1 MACVFCWSFVGLI
14 FMFEVQVAAAT
25 TSSTLRLAAVL
36 LQYFVPGLVKV
47 LGRLDCGGR
56 REVLFRGRLGAK
68 RSVRAHAG
76 ATERHAFDSKMQ
88 DRILSIASG
97 FREESCKEHDQE
109 LGDDFS
115 EFLSTLPS
123 KEWIPFGDEA
133 PAPRQG
139 VFGAPSDNVLFY
151 LKPCQMPVCGSLSW
165 RADPLNEKE
174 LAFLKKD
181 GQHEVRINKH
191 LSTLWSARELLAFA
205 HSRSAEFDVANVIT
219 NLHRVAKSADRWQ
232 VKRDPR
238 LKDLFQKAVEAVSA
252 HGGGSVRDIAK
263 IQWAIGRLQFRDF
276 AVEEGMADAIFSR
289 LDQFE
294 PQGLSNI
301 IWSFGFVPPSAL
313 LLQGLLD
320 AFSAKVI
327 ESDPQAL
334 SNVVWSLA
342 KLSCH
347 TPLLHSVSRVAAA
360 KLDAFDPQGLANI
373 AWSFATLQHS
383 DPPLFSGICEAF
395 SFGGAG
401 WEPQNVSNLIWSCA
415 KIQFSSE
422 PMLDTAAGEATST
435 IDGWSCQ
442 GVANLLW
449 GFAKLAS
456 AKADL
461 FDKGAQVVKQK
472 LRRFS
477 PQNSASVVWAF
488 AKLSLL
494 TRDLLDLVASDVML
508 KQAEFSPQHTAS
520 VMWACGTSSH
530 YHAKLLRVLS
540 NKASEMSEFNGQDLS
555 NFAWSCAKLLWADTP
570 LLEALAADVCEKAQ
584 SFSAQN
590 LAMTVWSFGC
600 LSFRKEPMMVALM
613 AHMPSLL
620 GELGPQGLANVA
632 MGCAKQVFKSE
643 VLEDL
648 AAAAAADM
656 RSFSNQEFS
665 MLLWSMAKLAL
676 KSRDFIRESVAET
689 KARSRREALNPQDLA
704 VLAWAFAHL
713 EGGRESQEILE
724 ALAWEM
730 TKSVRDF
737 SAQDLSNISWAYATA
752 CLENAVMMS
761 AISMEAKRK
770 MGSFQAQDLSNT
782 CWAFAKLGLTDE
794 GLFDA
799 MARAVQERVATL
811 LPQNLSMVAWSFA
824 KLGLLNEDMMAAIG
838 REVLRKIEDLD
849 GQATANLVW
858 SWAVLGLREPW
869 LLEPLMRRAL
879 GLMAAFS
886 LSGLE
891 IANMAWGLGLL
902 GLLRRG
908 PGEPS
913 EPSEPWLCHAASC
926 FLETARGPPPAPGAS
941 WVDFANVCKA
951 TDETTTALVA
961 VEGRFRERFLEPV
974 LEILRGLGLQRA
986 ETLADDLE
994 SKATELGL
1002 RNLGPT
1008 YSVEALRALGLL
1020 DESAPDQTTAWVR
1033 EARWQCR
1040 SVLREWQIPGV
1051 HSIVAYAKWKVVHPS
1066 GVECVLP
1073 GRVFVSEPQTHVE
1086 SLEEL
1091 ATWLKPFAACERFA
1105 ERMALLALLRSMS
1118 STLERQQLAD
1128 FEGHVKV
1135 YLSHVPSLCT
1145 LGMLCQLLSRCP
1157 RLSVRFAFDDAWRS
1171 FCGLPRFD
1179 SRPALGPSLS
1189 PSPQ

>member
-1 MACVFCWSFVGLI
+1 
-14 FMFEVQVAAAT
+14 
-25 TSSTLRLAAVL
+25 
-36 LQYFVPGLVKV
+36 
-47 LGRLDCGGR
+47 
-56 REVLFRGRLGAK
+56 
-68 RSVRAHAG
+68 
-76 ATERHAFDSKMQ
+76 MQ
-88 DRILSIASG
+88 DRLLSIASG
-97 FREESCKEHDQE
+97 FREESFKEP
-109 LGDDFS
+109 GDDFAK
-115 EFLSTLPS
+115 FLSTLPN

-165 RADPLNEKE
+165 RADPHHEKE

-181 GQHEVRINKH
+181 SQHEVRINKQ

-205 HSRSAEFDVANVIT
+205 ESRSAEFDIANVIT

-238 LKDLFQKAVEAVSA
+238 LKDLFRRAVEAVTSHDRA
-252 HGGGSVRDIAK
+252 SVRDIAK
-263 IQWAIGRLQFRDF
+263 IQWAIGRLQFRDV
-276 AVEEGMADAIFSR
+276 AVEAGLADAILSR
-289 LDQFE
+289 LHQFE

-301 IWSFGFVPPSAL
+301 IWSFGFVPPSAH

-320 AFSAKVI
+320 AFSAKVV

-342 KLSCH
+342 RLSCR
-347 TPLLHSVSRVAAA
+347 TPLLHSVSRVAVA

-383 DPPLFSGICEAF
+383 DPTLFSGICEAF

-415 KIQFSSE
+415 RIQFSSE
-422 PMLDTAAGEATST
+422 PLLDTAVREATST

-494 TRDLLDLVASDVML
+494 TRDLLDLVASDVTL
-508 KQAEFSPQHTAS
+508 KQAEFSPQHASS

-530 YHAKLLRVLS
+530 YHAKLLTVLS
-540 NKASEMSEFNGQDLS
+540 NKASEMSEFNCQDLS
-555 NFAWSCAKLLWADTP
+555 NFAWSCAKLLWADAP
-570 LLEALAADVCEKAQ
+570 LLEALAADVCEKTR
-584 SFSAQN
+584 SFPAQN

-600 LSFRKEPMMVALM
+600 LSFRREPMMVALM
-613 AHMPSLL
+613 GHLPSLL

-632 MGCAKQVFKSE
+632 MGCAKLVFKSR

-648 AAAAAADM
+648 AAVAAANM
-656 RSFSNQEFS
+656 KSFSNQEFS

-676 KSRDFIRESVAET
+676 KDTDFIQESVAET
-689 KARSRREALNPQDLA
+689 KARRELLNPQDLA

-713 EGGRESQEILE
+713 EGSESHEILD

-730 TKSVRDF
+730 TKNVIDF
-737 SAQDLSNISWAYATA
+737 SPQDLSNISWAYATA
-752 CLENAVMMS
+752 CLEHAVMMS
-761 AISMEAKRK
+761 AISMEALRK
-770 MGSFQAQDLSNT
+770 MGSFQAQDLSNL

-799 MARAVQERVATL
+799 LASAVQERIETL

-824 KLGLLNEDMMAAIG
+824 KLGLLNEDMMAAIA

-858 SWAVLGLREPW
+858 SWAVLGLRHSW
-869 LLEPLMRRAL
+869 LLEPLMHRASV
-879 GLMAAFS
+879 LMAS
-886 LSGLE
+886 LNGLE
-891 IANMAWGLGLL
+891 ISNVAWGLSLLGLL
-902 GLLRRG
+902 GPELRK
-908 PGEPS
+908 
-913 EPSEPWLCHAASC
+913 PWLQRAAGC
-926 FLETARGPPPAPGAS
+926 FLETSASGAA
-941 WVDFANVCKA
+941 WVDFANVCKEPMEA
-951 TDETTTALVA
+951 PMAAE

-974 LEILRGLGLQRA
+974 LEILLGLQRA
-986 ETLADDLE
+986 EVSPENFE
-994 SKATELGL
+994 SQATKLGL

-1008 YSVEALRALGLL
+1008 YSVEALQALGFL
-1020 DESAPDQTTAWVR
+1020 DSAPDHGWVR

-1051 HSIVAYAKWKVVHPS
+1051 HSIVAYAKWKVLHPS

-1073 GRVFVSEPQTHVE
+1073 GRVFVSEPTE
-1086 SLEEL
+1086 SEEEL
-1091 ATWLKPFAACERFA
+1091 GTWLKAFAACGRFA
-1105 ERMALLALLRSMS
+1105 ERMALLTLLRSMS

-1128 FEGHVKV
+1128 FDGSVKM

-1179 SRPALGPSLS
+1179 SHP
-1189 PSPQ
+1189 

>member
-1 MACVFCWSFVGLI
+1 
-14 FMFEVQVAAAT
+14 
-25 TSSTLRLAAVL
+25 
-36 LQYFVPGLVKV
+36 
-47 LGRLDCGGR
+47 
-56 REVLFRGRLGAK
+56 
-68 RSVRAHAG
+68 
-76 ATERHAFDSKMQ
+76 
-88 DRILSIASG
+88 
-97 FREESCKEHDQE
+97 
-109 LGDDFS
+109 
-115 EFLSTLPS
+115 
-123 KEWIPFGDEA
+123 
-133 PAPRQG
+133 
-139 VFGAPSDNVLFY
+139 
-151 LKPCQMPVCGSLSW
+151 MPVCGSLSW
-165 RADPLNEKE
+165 TADPLNEKE

-181 GQHEVRINKH
+181 GQHEVRINKQ

-205 HSRSAEFDVANVIT
+205 QSRSAEFDVTNVIT

-232 VKRDPR
+232 VKSDPR
-238 LKDLFQKAVEAVSA
+238 LKDLFQRAVEAVSA
-252 HGGGSVRDIAK
+252 PDGASVRDIAK

-301 IWSFGFVPPSAL
+301 IWSFGFAPPSAL

-320 AFSAKVI
+320 AFSAKVV

-342 KLSCH
+342 KLSCCR
-347 TPLLHSVSRVAAA
+347 TPLLHSVSRVAVA

-383 DPPLFSGICEAF
+383 DPTLFSGICEAF
-395 SFGGAG
+395 CFGGAG
-401 WEPQNVSNLIWSCA
+401 WDPQNVSNLIWSCA

-456 AKADL
+456 VKADL

-508 KQAEFSPQHTAS
+508 KQAEFNPQHASS

-540 NKASEMSEFNGQDLS
+540 NKASDRSEFNCQDLS
-555 NFAWSCAKLLWADTP
+555 NFAWSCAKLLWADAP

-584 SFSAQN
+584 SFPAQN
-590 LAMTVWSFGC
+590 LAMSVWSFGC
-600 LSFRKEPMMVALM
+600 LSFRKEPMMAALM
-613 AHMPSLL
+613 AHMPSVL

-648 AAAAAADM
+648 AAAAAANM

-676 KSRDFIRESVAET
+676 KSSGFIRESVAET
-689 KARSRREALNPQDLA
+689 KARREALNPQDLA

-713 EGGRESQEILE
+713 QGGRESEEILE

-730 TKSVRDF
+730 TKTKNVRDF

-761 AISMEAKRK
+761 AISMEAKQK
-770 MGSFQAQDLSNT
+770 MGSFQAQDLSNM

-824 KLGLLNEDMMAAIG
+824 KLGLLNEDMMAAIA

-858 SWAVLGLREPW
+858 SWAVLGLRQPW
-869 LLEPLMRRAL
+869 LLEALMRRASV
-879 GLMAAFS
+879 LMAAFS

-902 GLLRRG
+902 GLLRN
-908 PGEPS
+908 
-913 EPSEPWLCHAASC
+913 PSEPWLCHAASC
-926 FLETARGPPPAPGAS
+926 FLETTRAAPPGAS

-951 TDETTTALVA
+951 TPHETTGDPSLVA

-974 LEILRGLGLQRA
+974 LETLRGLQRA
-986 ETLADDLE
+986 ETSAEDLE
-994 SKATELGL
+994 SKATDLGL

-1008 YSVEALRALGLL
+1008 YSVEALQALGFL
-1020 DESAPDQTTAWVR
+1020 DESAPDHGWVR

-1118 STLERQQLAD
+1118 STLERQQLGD

-1145 LGMLCQLLSRCP
+1145 LGMLCQLSSRCP
-1157 RLSVRFAFDDAWRS
+1157 RLSVRFAFDDGWRS

-1189 PSPQ
+1189 ASPQ